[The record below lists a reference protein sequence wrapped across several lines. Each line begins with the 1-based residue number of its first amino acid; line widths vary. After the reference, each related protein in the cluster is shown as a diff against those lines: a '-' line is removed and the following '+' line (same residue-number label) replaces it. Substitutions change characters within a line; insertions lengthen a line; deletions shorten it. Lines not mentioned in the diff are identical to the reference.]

1 MYYFVVKL
9 IDGNI
14 WLNYLYLLLNFT
26 FSFSFSL
33 RLVLNLVLSL
43 SIIDYNFILFLLLLW
58 YDDLLFVFVI
68 IIGNDR
74 LWVIILRF
82 HVSDF
87 KYYGL
92 FVGDFLAI
100 RLDVACIDCE
110 VPESDRPGF

>member
-14 WLNYLYLLLNFT
+14 WLNYLLLNFN
-26 FSFSFSL
+26 FIFSL
-33 RLVLNLVLSL
+33 GLSLSLVLSL
-43 SIIDYNFILFLLLLW
+43 SIIYYNFILFLLLLW
-58 YDDLLFVFVI
+58 YDDLLFVFAI

-92 FVGDFLAI
+92 FVGDFGAI
-100 RLDVACIDCE
+100 RLNVACIDCE